1 MVKAD
6 SLGIEMTRKTKRLGC
21 SGIKDLLE
29 NNKIDI
35 KDENTILEISTFVS
49 KGVSYEA
56 QDGNHDDLMMNLVM
70 FGYFISTQFFGDM
83 TDINIKD
90 MMFKQRMKEI
100 DDDLPGFGYISNA
113 VDDIP
118 TLTED
123 QLAGRSWAV
132 EDTHD
137 F

>member
-1 MVKAD
+1 
-6 SLGIEMTRKTKRLGC
+6 
-21 SGIKDLLE
+21 
-29 NNKIDI
+29 
-35 KDENTILEISTFVS
+35 
-49 KGVSYEA
+49 
-56 QDGNHDDLMMNLVM
+56 
-70 FGYFISTQFFGDM
+70 
-83 TDINIKD
+83 
-90 MMFKQRMKEI
+90 MKEI